1 MGFLIWLPVVHS
13 LSLPPPLKPF
23 PALSREGGVEEK
35 RKKSRIVFIRQF
47 SKWSNSVK
55 QLHWKQDFFLNKP
68 LTSEMLLIIT
78 CASRFLNSRV
88 LLSCSV
94 MAARSCF
101 SSFSIFRSWS
111 WTRQSFSVLCSWN
124 RCVFSCSCSS
134 FSSTIWLDNEEYSSS
149 IEHPCRHDNSSYSLF
164 PPLQIHQVG
173 CF

>member
-1 MGFLIWLPVVHS
+1 MS
-13 LSLPPPLKPF
+13 
-23 PALSREGGVEEK
+23 
-35 RKKSRIVFIRQF
+35 
-47 SKWSNSVK
+47 
-55 QLHWKQDFFLNKP
+55 
-68 LTSEMLLIIT
+68 LIIT

-111 WTRQSFSVLCSWN
+111 WTRQSISALCCWN

-164 PPLQIHQVG
+164 SPYKFIKLAVFNLFILSFFPSLFLFYKKYTNLPLPWCKKSSMQFPYAWQLRKSGTYLNSEYSYVYQNI
-173 CF
+173 F